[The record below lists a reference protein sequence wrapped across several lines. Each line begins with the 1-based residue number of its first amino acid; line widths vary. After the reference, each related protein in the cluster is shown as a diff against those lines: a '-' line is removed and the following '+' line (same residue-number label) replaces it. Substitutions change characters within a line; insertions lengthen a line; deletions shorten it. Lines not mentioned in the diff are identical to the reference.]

1 MRKKSSLIFM
11 ILIFVLLFSCQSI
24 FSLSKWIEFGAEWHY
39 VPDLTVLQEHELPP
53 EYNILEE
60 DPVEKKEIVE
70 INGVIYVVE
79 LE

>member
-11 ILIFVLLFSCQSI
+11 ILIFVLLLSCQSI
-24 FSLSKWIEFGAEWHY
+24 FSLSKWIEFGSEWHY
-39 VPDLTVLQEHELPP
+39 VPDLTVLQEHELSP